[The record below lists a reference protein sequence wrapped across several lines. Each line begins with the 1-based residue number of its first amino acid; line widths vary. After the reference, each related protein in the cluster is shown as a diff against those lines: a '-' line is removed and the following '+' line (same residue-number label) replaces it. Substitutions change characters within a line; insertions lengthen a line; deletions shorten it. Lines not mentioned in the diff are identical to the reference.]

1 MHRASRSRFIL
12 SPVAHAALSL
22 VSCTAL
28 GLGHVGAVF
37 AQSPAAQGQS
47 RPLSG
52 APEAALPPVR
62 EPAPGELR
70 STPMLAEQA
79 PGGPGVELPTFVY
92 GNRLT
97 GRPDLETTIDGN
109 AELRRGASSIRAD
122 RIEYDQQGDVVKARG
137 NVRVSSGGN
146 LYNGPELQIKLD
158 TFEGFFLTPDYRFLQ
173 NNGHGSADRVDF
185 IDDKRLVAT
194 NATFTTCQR
203 GEGPSWMP
211 AWIVK
216 ASSIRF
222 DKEADVGE
230 ASGGVLRF
238 MNVPILAAPTFS
250 FPLSDKRKS
259 GLLPPTLSIN
269 NISGTA
275 VTVPY
280 YFDIAPNRDA
290 TFSPNLMSKRGVDLA
305 GEFRYLE
312 RNYKGELRASL
323 LPNDQLRN
331 SNRWSYNYLHTGTY
345 NTGLKAIGA
354 VGVNLNLNRVSDDN
368 YWRDFS
374 GTNFGGSSAMLT
386 QRLLTNDAS
395 LSWSQGYFSTRIR
408 TLSHQTL
415 QDVNAP
421 IVPPYDRLPQ
431 VTAAYSRVNAPLA
444 GLSGLDYSVS
454 TDYSRFQS
462 DRLLTRQ
469 PNGNRAF
476 ALAQVSRP
484 WIQPGGYIIP
494 KLLLNTTTYQ
504 FDGALSNGARS
515 ASRTLP
521 TFSLDS
527 GLTFERDT
535 QLFGR
540 AFTQTLEPRSFYVN
554 TPYRDQNALPNY
566 DSALNSLNFATLFT
580 ENEFVGIDRISD
592 SNMLTTG
599 LTSRLLDPDTGAEV
613 LRLGVAQRIRFKD
626 RQVNLP
632 GAVPVSERLSD
643 LLFGASVNLTSA
655 WSLDSTI
662 QYNPKT
668 GISER
673 STVGGRY
680 SPSNYRVVSVAHR
693 RQRKVSE
700 QYDVGWQW
708 PINDLWGDK
717 GQDLGPGRGQG
728 ANRWYS
734 VGRLNYSVPDKK
746 FVDMVLGLEYD
757 GCCWI
762 GRVVLERTALG
773 SVALASSA
781 KGSSRST
788 RIMFQLEFVGFS
800 RFGSSPLK
808 TLKANV
814 PRYQFLRE
822 QGAAPSRFTNYD

>member
-22 VSCTAL
+22 VSFTAL
-28 GLGHVGAVF
+28 GLGCAGAAF
-37 AQSPAAQGQS
+37 AQGPAPLRQVRPLPAAPGTS
-47 RPLSG
+47 VPPTRER
-52 APEAALPPVR
+52 APD
-62 EPAPGELR
+62 ELK
-70 STPMLAEQA
+70 STPMLAEQP
-79 PGGPGVELPTFVY
+79 PGGPGVDLPTFVY
-92 GNRLT
+92 GDRLT
-97 GRPDLETTIDGN
+97 GRPDLETTVDGN

-122 RIEYDQQGDVVKARG
+122 RIEYDQPTDLVKARG
-137 NVRVSSGGN
+137 NVRVNSGGN
-146 LYNGPELQIKLD
+146 LYNGPELEIKLD

-173 NNGHGSADRVDF
+173 NNGYGSADRVDF
-185 IDDKRLVAT
+185 IDDERLVAT

-216 ASSIRF
+216 ASTIKF

-238 MNVPILAAPTFS
+238 MSVPILAAPTFT

-259 GLLPPTLSIN
+259 GLLPPTLAID
-269 NISGTA
+269 NISGTS

-290 TFSPNLMSKRGVDLA
+290 TFSPSIMTKRGVDLA

-312 RNYKGELRASL
+312 RDYKGELRASL
-323 LPNDQLRN
+323 LPNDQLRDRT
-331 SNRWSYNYLHTGTY
+331 RWSYNYLHTGAF
-345 NTGLKAIGA
+345 NTGLQAIGG
-354 VGVNLNLNRVSDDN
+354 VGVNLNLNRVSDNN

-374 GTNFGGSSAMLT
+374 RIGFGGASSLLT
-386 QRLLTNDAS
+386 QRLLPNDAS
-395 LSWSQGYFSTRIR
+395 LSWGRGYFSTTLR
-408 TLSHQTL
+408 TLSYQTL
-415 QDVNAP
+415 QDVNSP

-431 VTAAYSRVNAPLA
+431 ITAAYTRVNVPVA
-444 GLSGLDYSVS
+444 GLTGLDYSVS

-469 PNGNRAF
+469 PNANRAF
-476 ALAQVSRP
+476 AVAQVSRP
-484 WIQPGGYIIP
+484 WVQPGGYVTP

-504 FDGALSNGARS
+504 FDSPSINGARS

-535 QLFGR
+535 QFFGQ
-540 AFTQTLEPRSFYVN
+540 AFTQTLEPRAFYVN
-554 TPYRDQNALPNY
+554 TPYRDQSALPNY
-566 DSALNSLNFATLFT
+566 DSGLNSFNFATLFT
-580 ENEFVGIDRISD
+580 ENEFVGNDRISD

-599 LTSRLLDPDTGAEV
+599 LTSRLLNPDTGAEAM
-613 LRLGVAQRIRFKD
+613 RLGVAQRIRFKD

-643 LLFGASVNLTSA
+643 LLFGASVNLTNA
-655 WSLDSTI
+655 WSLDSTV
-662 QYNPKT
+662 QYNPKSN
-668 GISER
+668 ISER
-673 STVGGRY
+673 STVGARY
-680 SPSNYRVVSVAHR
+680 SPSNYRVISAAHR
-693 RQRKVSE
+693 RQRNVSE
-700 QYDVGWQW
+700 QYDIGWQW

-717 GQDLGPGRGQG
+717 GKDLGPGRGQG
-728 ANRWYS
+728 PGRWYS

-746 FVDMVLGLEYD
+746 LVDVVLGLEYD

-762 GRVVLERTALG
+762 GRVVLERTSLG
-773 SVALASSA
+773 SVTLASNT
-781 KGSSRST
+781 KGSSSNT
-788 RIMFQLEFVGFS
+788 RILFQLEFVGFS
-800 RFGSSPLK
+800 RIGSSPLK

-814 PRYQFLRE
+814 PRYQYLRE
-822 QGAAPSRFTNYD
+822 PGAEPSRFTNYD

>member
-12 SPVAHAALSL
+12 SPVAHAALSV

-52 APEAALPPVR
+52 APGAALPPVR

-97 GRPDLETTIDGN
+97 GRPDLEATVDGN

-137 NVRVSSGGN
+137 NVRVNSGGN

-158 TFEGFFLTPDYRFLQ
+158 TFEGFFLTPDFRFLQ
-173 NNGHGSADRVDF
+173 NNGYGSADRVDF

-238 MNVPILAAPTFS
+238 MNVPILAAPTFT
-250 FPLSDKRKS
+250 FPLSEKRKS
-259 GLLPPTLSIN
+259 GLLPPTLAIDSIN
-269 NISGTA
+269 GIA

-280 YFDIAPNRDA
+280 YLDIAPNRDA
-290 TFSPNLMSKRGVDLA
+290 TFSTSLMSKRGVDLA

-312 RNYKGELRASL
+312 RNYKGELRANL
-323 LPNDQLRN
+323 LPNDPLRDR
-331 SNRWSYNYLHTGTY
+331 SRWSYNYLHAGTY
-345 NTGLKAIGA
+345 NTGLKNVGPL
-354 VGVNLNLNRVSDDN
+354 GVNLNLNRVSDDN

-374 GTNFGGSSAMLT
+374 GSTFIGAGTLRT
-386 QRLLTNDAS
+386 QRLLTNEAS
-395 LSWSQGYFSTRIR
+395 VGWNQGFFSTTVR
-408 TLSHQTL
+408 TLSYQTL

-421 IVPPYDRLPQ
+421 IIPPYNRVPQ
-431 VTAAYSRVNAPLA
+431 ITAAYSRVNVPVG
-444 GLSGLDYSVS
+444 GLSGLDYSVR

-462 DRLLTRQ
+462 DRLLTGQ
-469 PNGNRAF
+469 PNANRAF

-484 WIQPGGYIIP
+484 WVQPGGYVTP
-494 KLLLNTTTYQ
+494 KLQINATAYQ
-504 FDGALSNGARS
+504 FDGLLNNGARS

-527 GLTFERDT
+527 GLNFERET
-535 QLFGR
+535 QFFGR
-540 AFTQTLEPRSFYVN
+540 AFTQTLEPRAFYVN
-554 TPYRDQNALPNY
+554 TPYRDQSALPNY
-566 DSALNSLNFATLFT
+566 DSALNSFNFATLFT
-580 ENEFVGIDRISD
+580 ENEFVGNDRISD

-599 LTSRLLDPDTGAEV
+599 LTSRLLDPDTGAEA
-613 LRLGVAQRIRFKD
+613 LRLGVAQRVRFKD

-632 GAVPVSERLSD
+632 GAAPVSERLSD
-643 LLFGASVNLTSA
+643 LLFGATVHLTDA
-655 WSLDSTI
+655 WSLDGTV

-693 RQRKVSE
+693 RQRMVSE

-717 GQDLGPGRGQG
+717 GKDLGPGLGQG

-746 FVDMVLGLEYD
+746 FVDVVLGFEYD

-762 GRVVLERTALG
+762 GRVVLERTALR
-773 SVALASSA
+773 SAALASST
-781 KGSSRST
+781 KGSSNST
-788 RIMFQLEFVGFS
+788 RILFQLEFVGFS
-800 RFGSSPLK
+800 RIGPNPLK

-814 PRYQFLRE
+814 PRYQYLRE
-822 QGAAPSRFTNYD
+822 QGVTPSRFTNYD